1 MNLEGVMETL
11 ARLDNAQEAV
21 ENAMTEAFA
30 YAGEYA
36 VAGIRTG
43 NMSQWNDQTGN
54 LRSSVGYSVV
64 IESGFDTVMRGSDG
78 SEAGKLLCEQLA
90 REYASHPYALIIVA
104 GMDYAVYVEAI
115 ENKVVLAGGQLWLEG
130 NIGKILQS
138 KVCDIHC
145 NAGRKSQHFLYGI
158 THYPTALP

>member
-1 MNLEGVMETL
+1 MNLDGVMETL

-36 VAGIRTG
+36 VAGIRMG

-64 IESGFDTVMRGSDG
+64 RKGQVVIESGFDTVMRGSDG
-78 SEAGKLLCEQLA
+78 SETGKLVCEQLA

-138 KVCDIHC
+138 KVDATI
-145 NAGRKSQHFLYGI
+145 RKFNK
-158 THYPTALP
+158 A